1 MEDQNIS
8 KGDNIMPRKKKAEEN
23 TTVSVEEP
31 NKEAV
36 TTTYSPYGSEA
47 LREKAMLKKPT
58 LRGTF

>member
-1 MEDQNIS
+1 MVNLIIS
-8 KGDNIMPRKKKAEEN
+8 KGDKNMPRKKKTEDT

-31 NKEAV
+31 KKEEV

-58 LRGTF
+58 LRGTL

>member
-1 MEDQNIS
+1 MVNLIIS
-8 KGDNIMPRKKKAEEN
+8 KGDNYMPRKKKTEEN

-31 NKEAV
+31 KKEVV

-58 LRGTF
+58 LRGTL

>member
-1 MEDQNIS
+1 
-8 KGDNIMPRKKKAEEN
+8 MPRKKKTEEN

-31 NKEAV
+31 KKEEV
-36 TTTYSPYGSEA
+36 ITTYSPYGSEA